1 MRFGWPLPFTVKYA
15 QIYIQISSSISKCI
29 HLQST
34 IQAKLSTEELDRLAS
49 ALDTPCFT
57 LQNDLGEHWW
67 PNRGLGEVPPKD
79 PVIYRLYESVLVY
92 GHAIKVRSVRI
103 LFHEEGI

>member
-1 MRFGWPLPFTVKYA
+1 MY
-15 QIYIQISSSISKCI
+15 I
-29 HLQST
+29 HLKST
-34 IQAKLSTEELDRLAS
+34 IQAKLSAEELDRLATT
-49 ALDTPCFT
+49 LGIPDLT

-92 GHAIKVRSVRI
+92 GHAIKVRSICI
-103 LFHEEGI
+103 LFYEEGYENCRVAKAVIHEKVTSVT